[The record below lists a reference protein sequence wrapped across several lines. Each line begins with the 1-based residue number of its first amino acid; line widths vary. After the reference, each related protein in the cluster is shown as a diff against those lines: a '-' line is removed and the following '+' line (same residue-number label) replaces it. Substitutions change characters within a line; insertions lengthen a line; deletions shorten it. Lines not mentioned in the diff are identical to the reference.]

1 MSEHSIPEGFEP
13 IFMVEAFTSLIGP
26 IYSKPDPDHPNFF
39 RLGFRAT
46 EAHLNREG
54 VVHGGMLA
62 TVADQAIGI
71 NMAFGSGQLND
82 VLTVSL
88 SMEFIS
94 GAKVGEW
101 IETRSLIHKANGRTR
116 FGGCQLYAGNRLLL
130 TASAVFVARQAKT
143 AAR

>member
-1 MSEHSIPEGFEP
+1 MPDPVIPEGFEP
-13 IFMVEAFTSLIGP
+13 IFMVEAFTTLIGP
-26 IYSKPDPDHPNFF
+26 LYSKSDPEHPNLF

-54 VVHGGMLA
+54 VIHGGMLA

-88 SMEFIS
+88 SLEFIS
-94 GAKVGEW
+94 GALVGEW
-101 IETRSLIHKANGRTR
+101 IESRPIIHKANGRTR
-116 FGGCQLYAGNRLLL
+116 FGGCQLYAGDRLLL
-130 TASAVFVARQAKT
+130 TASAVFVARPPKG
-143 AAR
+143 

>member
-1 MSEHSIPEGFEP
+1 MPDHAIPAGFEP
-13 IFMVEAFTSLIGP
+13 IFMVENFTTLIGP
-26 IYSKPDPDHPNFF
+26 LYSKPDPEHPNLF

-54 VVHGGMLA
+54 VIHGGMLA

-88 SMEFIS
+88 SIEYIS
-94 GAKVGEW
+94 GALVGDWVES
-101 IETRSLIHKANGRTR
+101 RPVVHKANGRTR
-116 FGGCQLYAGNRLLL
+116 FGGCQLYAGDRLLL
-130 TASAVFVARQAKT
+130 TASAVFVARPLKT
-143 AAR
+143 